1 MARIL
6 FTLILTLITTS
17 FNLAAYGNLITAIDR
32 IPRIVSPVQFPQSK
46 WRLVRHSF
54 QINIPQGSNALSQL
68 SIGVP
73 QGLTVSNSIS
83 VFDKSGKIIT
93 NSISKDGKKVTISFT
108 EPVAPGNRLKVVMK
122 NVKITGRSNAWLY
135 PVSAKLLGM
144 NAAIPLG
151 FARFRVYF

>member
-6 FTLILTLITTS
+6 FTVILTLITTS

-73 QGLTVSNSIS
+73 QGLTVSSSIS
-83 VFDKSGKIIT
+83 VFDKSGKIT
-93 NSISKDGKKVTISFT
+93 ANSISKDGKKITISFS
-108 EPVAPGNRLKVVMK
+108 EPVAPGNRLKVIMK
-122 NVKITGRSNAWLY
+122 DVKTRGRSNAWLY
-135 PVSAKLLGM
+135 PVSARIIGM
-144 NAAIPLG
+144 NASIPLG
-151 FARFRVYF
+151 IARFRVYF